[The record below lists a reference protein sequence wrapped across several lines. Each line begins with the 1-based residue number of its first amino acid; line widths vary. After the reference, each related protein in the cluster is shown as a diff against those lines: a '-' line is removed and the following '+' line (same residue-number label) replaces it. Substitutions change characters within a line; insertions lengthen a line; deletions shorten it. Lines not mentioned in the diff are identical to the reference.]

1 MKLNI
6 TKHCVTILTCG
17 SLITG
22 FKYTRP
28 KITEGE
34 FPIKGHEVSEKV
46 DINWEDYG
54 DDFDYVVIRVGD
66 GLHLDEK
73 FEDNYKLARKNNV
86 PVGVF
91 IDNTLA
97 SEDYCDENR
106 ISLYAEYRYSS
117 IKINQLIGKKID
129 YPVYLRIDY
138 GDRPI
143 EDALPKKHANS
154 LFDRFELIMT
164 HNDFIPGVYSNEHN
178 IEYLRSVVDDFDS
191 RFAYLLENEKKEE
204 LPVLKDYAERN
215 MLTVNN
221 PEEIA
226 ASMDNVSNEQETEVE
241 LEKYVYSK
249 KNYHDRGSLVPVII
263 LSMLDLVA
271 LSKLGYDKYK
281 EKKEAETP
289 VESFVVKL

>member
-1 MKLNI
+1 
-6 TKHCVTILTCG
+6 
-17 SLITG
+17 
-22 FKYTRP
+22 
-28 KITEGE
+28 
-34 FPIKGHEVSEKV
+34 
-46 DINWEDYG
+46 
-54 DDFDYVVIRVGD
+54 
-66 GLHLDEK
+66 
-73 FEDNYKLARKNNV
+73 
-86 PVGVF
+86 
-91 IDNTLA
+91 
-97 SEDYCDENR
+97 
-106 ISLYAEYRYSS
+106 
-117 IKINQLIGKKID
+117 
-129 YPVYLRIDY
+129 
-138 GDRPI
+138 
-143 EDALPKKHANS
+143 
-154 LFDRFELIMT
+154 MT

-204 LPVLKDYAERN
+204 LPVLKDYVERN

-249 KNYHDRGSLVPVII
+249 KNYHDRDSLVPVII